1 MIPVPYG
8 LNVSVSIR
16 REGDTAF
23 VDVHAPLYLNT
34 LWTMPHCYAASF
46 TDGRILRDHNF
57 ITQMTNHYGKD

>member
-8 LNVSVSIR
+8 FKVSVSIR

-23 VDVHAPLYLNT
+23 VDVHAPMYLNN

-46 TDGRILRDHNF
+46 TDEQILRDSNF
-57 ITQMTNHYGKD
+57 TTMLYNHYGD